1 MNIEEIFELLK
12 LGNIII
18 IVNNSR
24 LSISQSL
31 HDNSNTMYYHG
42 SMCSIACTP
51 TLENFIK
58 IIDHYNLN
66 LLDFRLDNKA
76 LRKRRNSRSKRSW
89 NAPFLLPSYIN
100 LTV

>member
-12 LGNIII
+12 LGNIIV
-18 IVNNSR
+18 VNNNNR

-31 HDNSNTMYYHG
+31 HNNSNTMYYHG

-66 LLDFRLDNKA
+66 LLDFRLDNKKA
-76 LRKRRNSRSKRSW
+76 LRKRRNSRSKRS
-89 NAPFLLPSYIN
+89 
-100 LTV
+100 